1 MEGTGG
7 GILGPLTVGVLAV
20 QGGVREHV
28 DLLDAQGVRT
38 SMVRVPADLVGPH
51 GSRIDALVLPGG
63 ESSVIVRLMKIFG
76 LWEPVR
82 SAVAG
87 GLPTLGTCAGMI
99 LLADQVLDPAPGQGS
114 LHSLDIT
121 VQRNAFGS
129 QVDSAEATV
138 DTVEGPVSAAFIRAP
153 VVTRVGAGVAV
164 IARRREVIVGVRQ
177 AAITGLAFHPELT
190 GETRFH
196 ERLIA
201 DATLVRAA

>member
-63 ESSVIVRLMKIFG
+63 ESSVIVRLMKIFD

-99 LLADQVLDPAPGQGS
+99 LLADQVLDPAPGQDS

>member
-1 MEGTGG
+1 M
-7 GILGPLTVGVLAV
+7 GPLTVGVLAV

-63 ESSVIVRLMKIFG
+63 ESSVIVRLMKIFD

-99 LLADQVLDPAPGQGS
+99 LLADQVLDPAPGQDS